1 MIMDEKQLVKQ
12 ILAGDKKAIE
22 KFCTKYQKPLLAFVG
37 KRVKN
42 KRDAQDVV
50 QETLISGLNSL
61 PNFNFKSFLFSWLC
75 SIAKHEIA
83 DFYRKR
89 KLKTILFSKM
99 PFLQNWADDALG
111 PQGKYL
117 KEELKEEISFV
128 LESLTEGYSKILRLK
143 YIEGMTMKAIA
154 KKLSIT
160 VKAVESRL
168 YRARKKFRA
177 SWQKNH

>member
-1 MIMDEKQLVKQ
+1 MDEKELVKRV
-12 ILAGDKKAIE
+12 LAGNKEAIE
-22 KFCTKYQKPLLAFVG
+22 KFYQEYKKPLLSFVG

-42 KRDAQDVV
+42 NRDAQDIV

-61 PNFNFKSFLFSWLC
+61 PNFNFKSSLFSWLC
-75 SIAKHEIA
+75 SIAKHETA

-117 KEELKEEISFV
+117 KEELKEEIIFV
-128 LESLTEGYSKILRLK
+128 LENLTEGYSKILRLK
-143 YIEGMTMKAIA
+143 YIEGLSMKAIA
-154 KKLSIT
+154 QKLSIT

-168 YRARKKFRA
+168 YRARKKFRSA
-177 SWQKNH
+177 WQKKH